1 MSERVYEM
9 LWDCAYCGTRKL
21 LGKTHRFCPKCG
33 APQDPEKRYFPSE
46 DEKVAVEDHVYVGA
60 DRLCGNCGSAMSAKA
75 LHCTQCGAPLEG
87 AREVKRVDAPL
98 PPPPPAKPARSLASC
113 LLPVIGVV
121 VLLVGGLLVAL
132 LWKKDLQAQV
142 TDASWQRSVV
152 VEQLLATR
160 DSSWCDALPRAAY
173 GVSRHREVRSQ
184 RQIQVGEECR
194 SVNVDR
200 GDGTFAQ
207 RRECTPRYRQEPVYA
222 DRCDYSV
229 DRWVESRRALAS
241 GVAQGLAPQWPALQL
256 RAGDCRG
263 CEREGARRSTYRVS
277 LQAASKT
284 FQCEVPEER
293 FSAFQPGTLWAF
305 KVGVVTGAP
314 DCKSLTRAGGGG

>member
-33 APQDPEKRYFPSE
+33 APQDPEKRYFPTE

-87 AREVKRVDAPL
+87 AREVKLVDAPL

-142 TDASWQRSVV
+142 T
-152 VEQLLATR
+152 
-160 DSSWCDALPRAAY
+160 
-173 GVSRHREVRSQ
+173 
-184 RQIQVGEECR
+184 
-194 SVNVDR
+194 
-200 GDGTFAQ
+200 
-207 RRECTPRYRQEPVYA
+207 
-222 DRCDYSV
+222 
-229 DRWVESRRALAS
+229 
-241 GVAQGLAPQWPALQL
+241 
-256 RAGDCRG
+256 
-263 CEREGARRSTYRVS
+263 
-277 LQAASKT
+277 
-284 FQCEVPEER
+284 
-293 FSAFQPGTLWAF
+293 
-305 KVGVVTGAP
+305 
-314 DCKSLTRAGGGG
+314 